1 MSNFQN
7 GIFTYYL
14 PFPYLREQS
23 MRKSSNFA
31 IENLI
36 QANMNKAILTA
47 AMSLVAACGFAKTNI
62 SITTDKTQLVMQVKD
77 NGRLYQTYLGVRL
90 SSNVNLDELTMPRGE
105 TSSTSAIGNEVYP
118 VMGTE
123 DYFEPAME
131 IRHADGNP
139 TSVLK
144 YVSHEQKN
152 VDGGVQTVI
161 RLKDELYP
169 VNVTLYYI
177 AYEKENIIKQWS
189 EIQHQEKGKVYLS
202 RYASSMLYLESDAY
216 YLTEFSGNWAKEMHM
231 SETPLTFG
239 KKVIDSRLGTRATMF
254 AQPFFEVSTHSNIQE
269 NTGEVLMG
277 TIAWTGNFRFT
288 FEVDNNG
295 ELRIISGINPDASN
309 YLLKKGEVFRTP
321 EFIFTLC
328 QNGSGEGSRNFQRWA
343 LNHQL
348 FKADEDRMTLLNNWE
363 NTYFDFDEEKLTGLF
378 GEAKDLGVDMF
389 LLDDGWFGNK
399 YPRNNDDAGLGDWQ
413 AMKAKLPNGV
423 PYLVKKANEAGV
435 EFGIWIEPEM
445 VNPESEL
452 AEQHPDWILKLP
464 NRETYYFRNQLVLDL
479 TNPKVQDFVFGVVD
493 NLMTENPRLKFFKW
507 DCNSPIT
514 NIYSQ
519 TEGENQGNLYVDYV
533 RGLYKVLDRI
543 HTKYPDL
550 MMMLCSGGGGRCDYE
565 ALKYFTEFWC
575 SDNTDPVERLYIQWG
590 FSQFM
595 PSKAMCSHVTNWNQR
610 ASVKFRVDVDFTCKL
625 GFDID
630 LKTMRPED
638 LQYCREAVKEY
649 NRLKPVIYSPNL
661 YRLVS
666 PYKTK
671 HCVLERVSDDKSHAL
686 VSAYDIHPDFNEQ
699 LLPTRLEGLDADAKY
714 RVKEICLM
722 PGLQSRLA
730 FNDKV
735 FSGDYLMKIGL
746 KLTTGEDMSSRLIE
760 ITKE

>member
-1 MSNFQN
+1 M
-7 GIFTYYL
+7 L
-14 PFPYLREQS
+14 LV
-23 MRKSSNFA
+23 
-31 IENLI
+31 
-36 QANMNKAILTA
+36 TA
-47 AMSLVAACGFAKTNI
+47 LGFAKTNI

-77 NGRLYQTYLGVRL
+77 NGRLYQTYLGARL
-90 SSNVNLDELTMPRGE
+90 LPSVNLDELVMPRGT

-144 YVSHEQKN
+144 YVSHEQKS
-152 VDGGVQTVI
+152 VDGGVQTTI

-169 VNVTLYYI
+169 VSVTLYYM

-189 EIQHQEKGKVYLS
+189 EIQHQEKGKVYLG

-239 KKVIDSRLGTRATMF
+239 KKVIDSRLGTRSTMLT
-254 AQPFFEVSTHSNIQE
+254 QPFFELSTHSKVSE

-288 FEVDNNG
+288 FEVDNNN
-295 ELRIISGINPDASN
+295 ELRIISGINPDAST

-321 EFIFTLC
+321 EFIFTLS
-328 QNGSGEGSRNFQRWA
+328 QNGAGEGSRDFQRWA

-348 FKADEDRMTLLNNWE
+348 FKADEDRLTLLNNWE
-363 NTYFDFDEEKLTGLF
+363 NTYFDFDEEKLTNLF
-378 GEAKDLGVDMF
+378 CEAKDLGVNLF

-399 YPRNNDDAGLGDWQ
+399 YPRKDDFAGLGDWQ
-413 AMKAKLPNGV
+413 PTKEKLPNGV
-423 PYLVKKANEAGV
+423 PYLVKKANDTGV

-445 VNPESEL
+445 VNPKSEL
-452 AEQHPDWILKLP
+452 AEKHPDWILKLP

-479 TNPKVQDFVFGVVD
+479 TNPKVQDFVFGIVD
-493 NLMTENPRLKFFKW
+493 NLMTENPCLKFFKW

-514 NIYSQ
+514 NIYSN
-519 TEGENQGNLYVDYV
+519 TKGENQGNLYVDYV
-533 RGLYKVLDRI
+533 RGLYNVLNRI
-543 HTKYPDL
+543 HAKYPDL
-550 MMMLCSGGGGRCDYE
+550 MMMLCSGGGGRCDFE
-565 ALKYFTEFWC
+565 ALRYFTEFWC

-590 FSQFM
+590 YSQFM
-595 PSKAMCSHVTNWNQR
+595 PSKAMCSHVTNWNKR
-610 ASVKFRVDVDFTCKL
+610 ASVKFRVDVCFTCKL

-630 LKTMRPED
+630 LKSMRPED
-638 LQYCREAVKEY
+638 LQYCKEAVKEY
-649 NRLKPVIYSPNL
+649 DRLKPVIYSPNL

-666 PYKTK
+666 PYETR

-686 VSAYDIHPDFNEQ
+686 VAAYDIHPDFNEQ
-699 LLPTRLEGLDADAKY
+699 LLPTRLEGLDADANY
-714 RVKEICLM
+714 RVREICLM
-722 PGLQSRLA
+722 PGQQSALS
-730 FNDKV
+730 FNGKV

-746 KLTTGEDMSSRLIE
+746 GLTTGDDMSSRLIE
-760 ITKE
+760 IIKE